1 MNLLIP
7 KMYQKSIYTINY
19 QKLKQ
24 KKVKCLLF
32 DLDNTC
38 VGYHEKEPTE
48 QLIKLFQKLEKLGF
62 KIIIF
67 SNATRK
73 RLQPFKKLNVI
84 CHPESK
90 KPLSKNFNKILKE
103 YNLKK
108 EEVCIIGDQL
118 YTDIIGGNRVGI
130 ITCLVDPLTN
140 GDFIL
145 TKIFRTMEGINFNK
159 MTKKGILTKG
169 VYYDEM

>member
-1 MNLLIP
+1 MRFLIP
-7 KMYQKSIYTINY
+7 KMYQESIYTINY

-38 VGYHEKEPTE
+38 VGYHEKNPTE
-48 QLIKLFQKLEKLGF
+48 QLIKLFQKLTKLGF
-62 KIIIF
+62 RVIIF

-73 RLQPFKKLNVI
+73 RLQPFKKLDVI

-118 YTDIIGGNRVGI
+118 FTDIMGGNKVGI
-130 ITCLVDPLTN
+130 ITCLVEPLTKE
-140 GDFIL
+140 DFIL
-145 TKIFRTMEGINFNK
+145 TKIFRAMEESNFKK
-159 MTKKGILTKG
+159 MEKKGILKKG